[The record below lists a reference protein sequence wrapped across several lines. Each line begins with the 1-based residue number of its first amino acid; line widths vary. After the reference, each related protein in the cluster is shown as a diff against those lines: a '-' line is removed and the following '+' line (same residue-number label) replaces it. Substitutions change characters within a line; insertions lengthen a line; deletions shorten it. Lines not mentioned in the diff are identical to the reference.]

1 MSAWLW
7 FRGGTPI
14 FKAICAIAFASI
26 AWVPTARADEYL
38 LHPGDV
44 LEVFALGLNE
54 LRQTTAIN
62 PDGQAFFPLVGPVRA
77 AGLSVAKLREK
88 VGELLPS
95 KVFRRRTA
103 DGREYPV
110 VVTPDELMITVAEY
124 RPVYLDGD
132 VEKPGAQTYRPG
144 MRVRQALAL
153 AGGYDVMRFHGRD
166 PFLESA
172 DFRSEY
178 YSLWAEFAKEQAHI
192 ARLQAELGNRPAID
206 RQGWIET
213 PISGSVSSQIAKLED
228 QQFETRKL
236 DLQREKD
243 HLKRAI
249 AQEEGRIAVLN
260 EQEAKEK
267 EGAQADNVDL
277 QQMRE
282 NFKRGIVPTM
292 RMAEA
297 RRVTLF
303 SATQALQT
311 MALLAQAERERENL
325 NRSLEKVDDDRRM
338 QMLGELQDAEVRLE
352 GFRTRLQAVGDK
364 LMYSGMVRS
373 QLVRGAAS
381 TPNIKIHRDI
391 EGDRQTLVADADTE
405 LMPGD
410 VIEVAIRLED
420 MAASSR

>member
-1 MSAWLW
+1 
-7 FRGGTPI
+7 
-14 FKAICAIAFASI
+14 
-26 AWVPTARADEYL
+26 
-38 LHPGDV
+38 
-44 LEVFALGLNE
+44 
-54 LRQTTAIN
+54 
-62 PDGQAFFPLVGPVRA
+62 
-77 AGLSVAKLREK
+77 
-88 VGELLPS
+88 
-95 KVFRRRTA
+95 
-103 DGREYPV
+103 
-110 VVTPDELMITVAEY
+110 MITVAEY

-373 QLVRGAAS
+373 QLVRGATS

>member
-311 MALLAQAERERENL
+311 MALLAQAERERENARDSPL
-325 NRSLEKVDDDRRM
+325 QKLPYSGSKSRGSIPRCLFSISYCSSAALHSLE
-338 QMLGELQDAEVRLE
+338 
-352 GFRTRLQAVGDK
+352 
-364 LMYSGMVRS
+364 
-373 QLVRGAAS
+373 
-381 TPNIKIHRDI
+381 
-391 EGDRQTLVADADTE
+391 
-405 LMPGD
+405 
-410 VIEVAIRLED
+410 
-420 MAASSR
+420 